1 MFSVTLASLL
11 GKPSHACRCRSSCY
25 VHPDC
30 THTVHSLYNSSR
42 LFLEIKNISLFV
54 FEIGPVKVWIM
65 DNVIVKDNKASRE
78 SLATG
83 NSEITRTENTS
94 SSPSIETNHIYL

>member
-1 MFSVTLASLL
+1 MHADVDHHVMYTQTVHCTLAVQLL
-11 GKPSHACRCRSSCY
+11 TSISG
-25 VHPDC
+25 D
-30 THTVHSLYNSSR
+30 
-42 LFLEIKNISLFV
+42 KNISLFV